1 MPTHSSKSNVRG
13 GWPNRIVS
21 IVGTGRWLLLHG
33 WHHRH
38 RHTVFFKKSTLNC
51 IFNLETAKRSPE
63 KAINLPTWHFK
74 GCSWSWDQPNWPIT
88 AWALGIFLQSEL
100 RKQIFSQNGHQSNV
114 LRNFFHACYSS
125 YVLGHMLVLFM
136 WQDCC
141 CDCLVS
147 SSRNFVQF
155 LFQKMPIQLHF
166 FPSKIRV

>member
-1 MPTHSSKSNVRG
+1 MFSKQCQMLEHACHAAAIHLSQSND
-13 GWPNRIVS
+13 
-21 IVGTGRWLLLHG
+21 
-33 WHHRH
+33 
-38 RHTVFFKKSTLNC
+38 FCKKARFNC
-51 IFNLETAKRSPE
+51 IFNLQTAKGSPE
-63 KAINLPTWHFK
+63 KAINLPTWHFR
-74 GCSWSWDQPNWPIT
+74 GCLWSWDQPNWPIT

-125 YVLGHMLVLFM
+125 YVLGHMLVHFM

-155 LFQKMPIQLHF
+155 FFQKMPIQLHF